1 MSIMKLAKL
10 AAAAAFILVPIAAQ
24 AGPRDDLADGMA
36 KCVAIA
42 DNAARLT
49 CYDALGPTVHAAV
62 AAPPAAAPPMAVASA
77 PPAATPPAA
86 TPPVPPP
93 AQTAD
98 NSAWYDPFH
107 VFGTA
112 PRQQVRPEQFG
123 AENLAP
129 PPPPPGQPANAP
141 AEPVALDS
149 ITSTVATYSF
159 TPFGKFLVILDNGQ
173 IWQQAQNDVTPAHFS
188 RSSKNTVTI
197 KRGMM
202 GGYNM
207 LVNDSSATFK
217 VTRLK

>member
-1 MSIMKLAKL
+1 MKLAKL
-10 AAAAAFILVPIAAQ
+10 AAAAAFVSIPLAAQ
-24 AGPRDDLADGMA
+24 AGPRDDLAEGMA

-62 AAPPAAAPPMAVASA
+62 AAPPAVAPPVAVASA
-77 PPAATPPAA
+77 PPPVAPPATA
-86 TPPVPPP
+86 PVTPPP
-93 AQTAD
+93 AQSAD
-98 NSAWYDPFH
+98 NGAWYDPFH
-107 VFGTA
+107 VFGTS

-123 AENLAP
+123 AENLTAP
-129 PPPPPGQPANAP
+129 APPPGQAAPAP

-149 ITSTVATYSF
+149 ITSTVSTYSF
-159 TPFGKFLVILDNGQ
+159 TPFGKFIVFLDNGQ
-173 IWQQAQNDVTPAHFS
+173 VWQQLQNDVTPAHFS
-188 RSSKNTVTI
+188 RSSKNTVVI

-207 LVNDSSATFK
+207 LINDSSAVFK